1 MKVKT
6 KTTCK
11 IELTKDQ
18 RCTLNRALESINK
31 DDFDD
36 EELWF
41 LKMLKETMEGNDVII
56 KVSKNSI
63 KRYDDE
69 QFYY

>member
-18 RCTLNRALESINK
+18 RCTLNRVLDNINK

-41 LKMLKETMEGNDVII
+41 LKMLRETMEGNDVVI
-56 KVSKNSI
+56 KVSNSSI

-69 QFYY
+69 NSYY